1 MRSETPLF
9 FEKYASLARTELFFM
24 EKIIVDGGTPL
35 YGKVEISGMKNAA
48 VAVIFA
54 SVLANDVCVLDN
66 LPNIS
71 DVADSLSI
79 LESIGAKIRAISK
92 DAVEIDTRHI
102 RDAEA
107 PMDLVRKMRASYY
120 LAGALLGRFGRAKV
134 GLPGGCDFGVR
145 PIDLHVKAFEKL
157 GASVTV
163 GHGRIEAIC
172 NPEQGLCGK
181 NIYFD
186 CCSVGATINALLA
199 AVLARGLTVIENAA
213 REPHVVD
220 VANFLNACGADIRGA
235 GTNVIKIHG
244 VEKLHG
250 CEYSIIPDMIEAG
263 TFMAAAA
270 ATNGKLYIDNVIPK
284 HLEALTE
291 KLREMGI
298 TVEEY
303 DEAVCVFCEQKME
316 AINVKTLPYPG
327 FPTDMHPQMAVLL
340 CLADGVSTLSETI
353 WSNRFRYV
361 DELQRMGAKI
371 KVEDKTAFFEGN
383 TVFTPAVVKAVDL
396 RAGAAMVV
404 AALATSGRT
413 EIEDIAYIERGY
425 VDIVEKFRNVGG
437 NIRKAYFPDTKQI
450 NNAS

>member
-1 MRSETPLF
+1 MPLF
-9 FEKYASLARTELFFM
+9 LKNKPFWQERSCFM
-24 EKIIVDGGTPL
+24 EKIIVDGGNPL
-35 YGKVEISGMKNAA
+35 YGKVVVSGMKNSA

-54 SVLANDVCVLDN
+54 TILANDVCVIDN

-71 DVADSLSI
+71 DVAACLSI
-79 LESIGAKIRAISK
+79 LESVGAKIKPISQE
-92 DAVEIDTRHI
+92 AVEIDTRHI
-102 RDAEA
+102 RAGVEA
-107 PMDLVRKMRASYY
+107 PLELVRKMRASYY
-120 LAGALLGRFGRAKV
+120 LAGALLGRFGKAKV

-145 PIDLHVKAFEKL
+145 PIDLHIKAFEKL

-163 GHGRIEAIC
+163 GNGCIEAVSD
-172 NPEQGLCGK
+172 PEQGLHGK

-186 CCSVGATINALLA
+186 CCSVGATINAILA
-199 AVLARGLTVIENAA
+199 AVLANGSTIIENPA

-235 GTNVIKIHG
+235 GTTIIKING
-244 VEKLHG
+244 VERLHG
-250 CEYSIIPDMIEAG
+250 CEYSIVPDMIEAG
-263 TFMAAAA
+263 TFMIAAA
-270 ATNGKLYIDNVIPK
+270 ATRGKLYIDNVIPK
-284 HLEALTE
+284 HLEAVTE
-291 KLREMGI
+291 KLREMNV

-303 DEAVCVFCEQKME
+303 DEAVCVFCEDKIE

-327 FPTDMHPQMAVLL
+327 FPTDMHPQMSVLL
-340 CLADGVSTLSETI
+340 CLADGASTLSETI

-383 TVFTPAVVKAVDL
+383 TVFTPATVKAVDL

-404 AALATSGRT
+404 AALATKGRT

-425 VDIVEKFRNVGG
+425 VDIVEKFRGVGG
-437 NIRKAYFPDTKQI
+437 NIRKAYFPDTKQM